1 MPRTREKLVTVLGS
15 AYFQPIADLIERLT
29 RGKPPRPTRVKSTHD
44 ESGYS
49 AACVL
54 LLAAMFESYTSRVR
68 FAQAS
73 VVQDTDRSA
82 IDVVLSVLPR
92 LRHRKALQDVYVLRD
107 LLMHG
112 HLWEIDYEWG
122 GPVPMVLKDAR
133 LHTAYGDKKFHKR
146 VNMQTHRTKALGL
159 SAFPSRVDRRD
170 LLKVFET
177 LWKTLLLLERQNRF
191 QCYVSHL
198 HVRYK
203 GKSVLFS
210 SLVQELKSAL

>member
-15 AYFQPIADLIERLT
+15 AYFQPIADLVERLT
-29 RGKPPRPTRVKSTHD
+29 RRKPIRPTRVKSTPD

-54 LLAAMFESYTSRVR
+54 LLVAMFESYTSRVR
-68 FAQAS
+68 FAQAG
-73 VVQDTDRSA
+73 VVQDRDRSA
-82 IDVVLSVLPR
+82 IDVVFSVLPR

-122 GPVPMVLKDAR
+122 GPLPMVLKDAK
-133 LHTAYGDKKFHKR
+133 LQTAYGDKKFHKR
-146 VNMQTHRTKALGL
+146 VNMQTHRTMALGL
-159 SAFPSRVDRRD
+159 SVFPSRVDRRD

-210 SLVQELKSAL
+210 SLVQELRSAL